1 MNINREIIIYIVI
14 IMVGIIAA
22 QHMNVVVSGSMEPV
36 FHRGDIVIIQK
47 SNFLGIQEFDP
58 AQLNVG
64 EIVIYNA
71 TWFPEPVIHRI
82 IDVRTDG
89 EGRKFYVTQGDNNPT
104 PDQGPV
110 YPEQVKS
117 RVITVGNQPIF
128 LPRIGYITLWIRGL

>member
-1 MNINREIIIYIVI
+1 MNISREIIIYII
-14 IMVGIIAA
+14 IIVVGIIAA
-22 QHMNVVVSGSMEPV
+22 HHMNVVVSGSMEPV

-47 SNFLGIQEFDP
+47 TNFLGIQEFDP
-58 AQLNVG
+58 AQLDVG

-82 IDVRTDG
+82 IDVRTDAD
-89 EGRKFYVTQGDNNPT
+89 GRKFYVTQGDNNPT

-117 RVITVGNQPIF
+117 RVIAIGNQPVF
-128 LPRIGYITLWIRGL
+128 LPRIGYLTLWIRGL